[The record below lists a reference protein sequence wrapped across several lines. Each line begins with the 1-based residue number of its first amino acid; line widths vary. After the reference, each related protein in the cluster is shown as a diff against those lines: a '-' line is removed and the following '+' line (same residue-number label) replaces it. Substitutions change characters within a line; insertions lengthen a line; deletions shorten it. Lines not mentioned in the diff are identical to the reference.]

1 MFNSA
6 QKYKVKEDS
15 ENFLQKMMT
24 VYLPFVMSC
33 FLSKLKRSIN
43 DITIS
48 VAQANSRVFTDW
60 LKRLILMSKE
70 ESSRPKRSYQLR
82 VIHRRGYRSHT
93 SISQRSLGPLLW
105 PSTHQ
110 IFRAHVDK
118 KFITKIRNL
127 SYSSINLPSTT
138 P

>member
-1 MFNSA
+1 
-6 QKYKVKEDS
+6 
-15 ENFLQKMMT
+15 MMT

-70 ESSRPKRSYQLR
+70 ESSRSKRSYQLR

-93 SISQRSLGPLLW
+93 SISQRSLGPVTLAVD
-105 PSTHQ
+105 PSN
-110 IFRAHVDK
+110 FPRACRQKIHNEDQESLVFVDK
-118 KFITKIRNL
+118 PAINDSVKSVFFPQEMVFV
-127 SYSSINLPSTT
+127 SSV
-138 P
+138 